1 MSLSHST
8 LRRISSSSA
17 DPDEV
22 LVVGAEVK
30 RTNFAEGRLTV
41 AAVNQRAGV
50 VVLRR
55 EGASSW
61 IHRGIGSR
69 YVPAVHMVCRFWTVP
84 VKGSNRHQTWCEEIC
99 SAPIKK
105 GGETM

>member
-8 LRRISSSSA
+8 LRLLHDRSS

-22 LVVGAEVK
+22 LVVGAEVN
-30 RTNFAEGRLTV
+30 RPNFAEGRLTV
-41 AAVNQRAGV
+41 AAVNKTAGI

-55 EGASSW
+55 EGASAW

-69 YVPAVHMVCRFWTVP
+69 YVPAAHMVCRFWTLP
-84 VKGSNRHQTWCEEIC
+84 VKGTNRHETWCEAIC

-105 GGETM
+105 GGETL